1 VLPEGAVLPEFEAE
15 EKKILEDFADVSKFF
30 TKYDMKREVD
40 KAVDALPLKLG
51 FEISASF
58 DLESCDFVK
67 IGKLKRDNLNKI
79 FKYFC
84 PDQAEPD
91 NNQIA

>member
-1 VLPEGAVLPEFEAE
+1 
-15 EKKILEDFADVSKFF
+15 
-30 TKYDMKREVD
+30 MKREVD

-91 NNQIA
+91 NNQIAQWVYHASKFRNSYERNTVNQKEWAL